1 MTALAEPDTIT
12 DLEFDLEIPCEGRVH
27 SNGTNA
33 HVIDQQ
39 ASYAL
44 FSPCCGLR
52 VFLCLGRAAYLKNE
66 ALILHCSG
74 CNRDSMANKWR
85 FDPINGGKA

>member
-12 DLEFDLEIPCEGRVH
+12 DLDFDLEIPCEGRVH
-27 SNGTNA
+27 QMGTNA

-44 FSPCCGLR
+44 ISPCCSLP
-52 VFLCLGRAAYLKNE
+52 VLLCRSRALYLK
-66 ALILHCSG
+66 AKAGMIHCRN
-74 CNRDSMANKWR
+74 CDRDSSATKWSL
-85 FDPINGGKA
+85 IEL